1 MAAMAMQQH
10 DAASWRLVLPPR
22 TAGCMMLACLS
33 CSSVASELL
42 TAAGRIIK
50 LNTFCPCELVSL
62 FHCSVRFILAA
73 WGFGLER
80 RAWGYDR
87 LSNAR
92 WHQLTCIALPA
103 GKEHLYDLEAEM
115 GIPGQILYCLYEAS
129 VCTVPPA
136 LHLPWLQVEA
146 VALASQALTSGNRL
160 IAMNDWCMALGTA
173 SVLSFH
179 QFACQMSVR
188 GSGAAR
194 RWPPAHSPCDPFTCS
209 RVCFLFTG

>member
-1 MAAMAMQQH
+1 MSQLLH
-10 DAASWRLVLPPR
+10 GCPCRRLWPFLPSPQAVRMIEPKKLVRQGTCCGLLPPR

-92 WHQLTCIALPA
+92 WHQLACIALPA

-115 GIPGQILYCLYEAS
+115 GIAGQILYCLYEVVEPVLPS
-129 VCTVPPA
+129 KLYCPA
-136 LHLPWLQVEA
+136 K
-146 VALASQALTSGNRL
+146 ALAFAGKPTHSGCTR
-160 IAMNDWCMALGTA
+160 
-173 SVLSFH
+173 
-179 QFACQMSVR
+179 
-188 GSGAAR
+188 
-194 RWPPAHSPCDPFTCS
+194 
-209 RVCFLFTG
+209 